1 MGLGAVGPGGH
12 KHHTWSREGPST
24 ILVVAR
30 ASCAWVHGRDA
41 RVTSSNP
48 PKSAPTVAIMPFDH
62 DVARADFFPPGGE
75 FRARNVE
82 RSRRHQMIEDDR
94 VLLSPAKSRN
104 RAQVI
109 VVEKM
114 SGQRLAAR

>member
-1 MGLGAVGPGGH
+1 MGSGDVGPGGH
-12 KHHTWSREGPST
+12 KHHTCSREGPST

-30 ASCAWVHGRDA
+30 ASCAWVHGRDT
-41 RVTSSNP
+41 RVISSNP
-48 PKSAPTVAIMPFDH
+48 AKSTPTVTIMPFDH
-62 DVARADFFPPGGE
+62 DVADTDFVPPVSE
-75 FRARNVE
+75 FRARDIE
-82 RSRRHQMIEDDR
+82 RSRRHQMIENDR
-94 VLLSPAKSRN
+94 VLLSPAKFGN